1 MQPILTSMQAS
12 FEMVSL
18 SCTFSQAK
26 IDYFG
31 INLCQTEREN
41 YKLNLQDKKQI
52 LLFLANNLWQT
63 EVVHQFLCQW
73 TSWTMFPS
81 KKMMPDTSV
90 GQKKNIWDP
99 MRNQISD
106 LCISQCDV
114 VTQSKQLEIVGEL
127 GNQRVRAVFRRN
139 PSRQSKK
146 SIVRL
151 TLFVKQTC
159 QGL

>member
-1 MQPILTSMQAS
+1 
-12 FEMVSL
+12 
-18 SCTFSQAK
+18 
-26 IDYFG
+26 
-31 INLCQTEREN
+31 
-41 YKLNLQDKKQI
+41 
-52 LLFLANNLWQT
+52 
-63 EVVHQFLCQW
+63 
-73 TSWTMFPS
+73 
-81 KKMMPDTSV
+81 
-90 GQKKNIWDP
+90 

-106 LCISQCDV
+106 LRISQCDV